1 MRNTDFSFSFSDP
14 TFDAEGCPDDDIME
28 IAGNNDFV
36 APTANADSNGTLAVV
51 TCVPVSGSLF
61 SNPST
66 VVNCTATDSVLTGQ
80 EAFCSFTISVGASK
94 YYEQG
99 QILTSCLRANVV
111 LTFVADCKRTK
122 RLHSRANCITMQNHG
137 ECTSWWSNFL
147 AYL

>member
-1 MRNTDFSFSFSDP
+1 MFSFLDP
-14 TFDAEGCPDDDIME
+14 TLLACPADI
-28 IAGNNDFV
+28 IIPAAAPQDFE
-36 APTANADSNGTLAVV
+36 APTANADSNEAPKVATCDPISGTN
-51 TCVPVSGSLF
+51 CSI
-61 SNPST
+61 PST